1 MPSEIDL
8 FPIRYGRET
17 DTVQSRT
24 SAVGNRLCPTASSLC
39 PALAAGNIRLY
50 CSVTT
55 CTYHCRGEYIQ
66 LVRPVQ
72 NKRACVPICFNQEL
86 ENRGKEFISIYTEQ
100 CTVVGKNCKR
110 IERKGQRT
118 YEPALNRRHHQQ
130 HRRRRPSIS
139 SSSSLGPA
147 GDDEQG
153 RAANDRLAACAQ
165 LLGDLHCLGR

>member
-1 MPSEIDL
+1 MMPSEIDL
-8 FPIRYGRET
+8 FSTRYVRGT
-17 DTVQSRT
+17 DTVE
-24 SAVGNRLCPTASSLC
+24 NRLCSTASGLC
-39 PALAAGNIRLY
+39 PALAVGNVRLY

-86 ENRGKEFISIYTEQ
+86 ENRGKEFISINTEQ

-110 IERKGQRT
+110 KGQRT
-118 YEPALNRRHHQQ
+118 YEPALNRHHQQQ

-153 RAANDRLAACAQ
+153 RASCSRSTC
-165 LLGDLHCLGR
+165 CLCSKTTR